1 MADTEETIEDIEG
14 TEEEETLAVG
24 PQRRLFGPTMIR
36 ALLFIAV
43 ALVVIILSGTIAFVV
58 ARRVNRAPVTGKR
71 SPELAEK
78 RKPLE
83 PMTLEPFSINTSDVG
98 EPHFLRLEVVLGYE
112 QSNTAEFE
120 TELIARNEEFRD
132 LIITIVGSKR
142 FDQLNGEENRNRLK
156 EEIKRQINSRLQ
168 NGEIEEV
175 YFTEFTLT

>member
-58 ARRVNRAPVTGKR
+58 ARRVNRTPAMEKR

-78 RKPLE
+78 RNPLE
-83 PMTLEPFSINTSDVG
+83 SMTLSPFSINTNDVD
-98 EPHFLRLEVVLGYE
+98 EPHFLRLVVVLGYE
-112 QSNTAEFE
+112 KDASAEFKG
-120 TELIARNEEFRD
+120 ELINRMVEFQD

-142 FDQLNGEENRNRLK
+142 FDQLNGEENRSRIK